1 MMNSPAISLRVR
13 LGVTG
18 HRVLKDP
25 ELIAQKIRD
34 FLTSGI
40 YELFDTDMSQEKGM
54 KRIAF
59 TILTPLAEGADRLV
73 AWEVLKIPD
82 SEIEVVLPFE
92 KEEYLKDFATEQSRQ
107 EFEELYRK
115 AANPIELKGHL
126 FTKKLSTTDRA
137 KMRNRAYEDVGRYV
151 VNRCDVLIALWDG
164 KPSRG
169 KGGTAEIVAFAREKK
184 RSLIIII
191 SPENPEN
198 IVIEKDLLPLQSGG
212 GENVEFRF

>member
-1 MMNSPAISLRVR
+1 M
-13 LGVTG
+13 
-18 HRVLKDP
+18 
-25 ELIAQKIRD
+25 
-34 FLTSGI
+34 TSGI

-54 KRIAF
+54 KKIAF

-82 SEIEVVLPFE
+82 SEIEVVLPFA
-92 KEEYLKDFATEQSRQ
+92 KEEYLKDFATEQSRR

-115 AANPIELKGHL
+115 ATNPIELKGHL
-126 FTKKLSTTDRA
+126 FTERLSTNDHV
-137 KMRNRAYEDVGRYV
+137 KMRNKAYEDVGRYV

-184 RSLIIII
+184 RSLIII

-198 IVIEKDLLPLQSGG
+198 IVIEKALLPLQSGG
-212 GENVEFRF
+212 GEMEKANE